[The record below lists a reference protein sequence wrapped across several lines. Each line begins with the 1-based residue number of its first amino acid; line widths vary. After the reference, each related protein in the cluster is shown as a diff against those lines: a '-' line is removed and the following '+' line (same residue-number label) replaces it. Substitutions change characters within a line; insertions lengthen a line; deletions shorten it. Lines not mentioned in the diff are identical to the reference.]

1 MVLLG
6 GYAGLRFGQLAALR
20 MSSFGVGFR
29 TVTVT
34 ETLTDVRGVV
44 RIGPPKT
51 SGFRTDDLPTGVPR
65 RRALEQLVGAG
76 RVSPLV
82 DAGCLFP
89 APEGGPIRPS
99 NWRRRVWAPTVHK
112 GSPGAPRTPSGI
124 HRPLF

>member
-6 GYAGLRFGQLAALR
+6 GYAGLRFGELAALR

-51 SGFRTDDLPTGVPR
+51 RASVRTISLPAFLV
-65 RRALEQLVGAG
+65 AELEQLVGAG
-76 RVSPLV
+76 RVSTLV
-82 DAGCLFP
+82 DTGLLFP